1 MLHLIKKMVSSKL
14 NLRDSKMKIC
24 KRKSDHELCPIFPKR
39 RYECSGYYGESET
52 YIYVIRTEHIKGA
65 EATCLEIAAE
75 TKKCFRLKD
84 MLNVNVL

>member
-1 MLHLIKKMVSSKL
+1 MNYVQFSPNVDVRAPAIME
-14 NLRDSKMKIC
+14 N
-24 KRKSDHELCPIFPKR
+24 RK
-39 RYECSGYYGESET
+39 T

-65 EATCLEIAAE
+65 EATCVEIAAE